1 MKSAI
6 ESINTKE
13 TTTLTVMDRM
23 MQSQNIPNATLFF
36 GPNLDAQHCAI
47 HDFTQQLHN
56 ISTSVDTEPADTVQ
70 EPHVDIIV
78 INTGKLS
85 IKIDMIKAL
94 QKRIKYG
101 ASTQKY
107 AIVIIYNISKLSQSA
122 ANALLKSIEEP
133 PPNTIFLL
141 SCQNKATVLPTIIS
155 RCQPIF
161 VPYTPTQQLSH
172 IPNTIDDINQEI
184 NYISPFEFL
193 KLTELDKI
201 HYIHQLPYKPQLIET
216 LLNTWSILLFENMSK
231 LTKKETLFFEKI
243 IEIISNMKYNFNL
256 KLQLITITFDTE
268 EVSIT

>member
-1 MKSAI
+1 MKSAMENI
-6 ESINTKE
+6 IA
-13 TTTLTVMDRM
+13 
-23 MQSQNIPNATLFF
+23 SQKIPNATLFF
-36 GPNLDAQHCAI
+36 GPNLSAQNQAI
-47 HDFTQQLHN
+47 THYAQQLHN
-56 ISTSVDTEPADTVQ
+56 MPNSITTEPSDTIQ
-70 EPHVDIIV
+70 EPSIDIIT
-78 INTGKLS
+78 INTGTTS

-94 QKRIKYG
+94 QQRIKYG
-101 ASTQKY
+101 PSTHPY

-133 PPNTIFLL
+133 PPHTIFLL

-155 RCQPIF
+155 RCQSLFI
-161 VPYTPTQQLSH
+161 PYTPTQQLSH
-172 IPNTIDDINQEI
+172 IPNTIDEINQEI

-216 LLNTWSILLFENMSK
+216 LLNTWSILLFENMTK

-243 IEIISNMKYNFNL
+243 IEIIANMKYNFNL
-256 KLQLITITFDTE
+256 KLQLIAITFDTE